1 MSFISLLGVELKK
14 IRRSGIF
21 IILFAAAVFMWL
33 PAIFHADV
41 NFKTQ
46 AEIGITPEHNFL
58 IQGFMGLAWFMFPA
72 CMVVCTVLICQTER
86 GNHGILKMLALPLNT
101 GKLCLAKF
109 AVLLALGMCFLLF
122 STVIYFVSAA
132 IVSKTQSYDF
142 MLSPVFVLKEAG
154 LIFLTSIP
162 MMAFFWL
169 LSVCI
174 RTPIFAMGAGFASI
188 VPSVLMI
195 NTKFWFAYPMAYPF
209 FAVTNEYAKL
219 AERMAPNSID
229 YVLWGSIALS
239 VTLICIFVSCFCFGQ
254 GERR

>member
-33 PAIFHADV
+33 PAIFHGDV

-132 IVSKTQSYDF
+132 
-142 MLSPVFVLKEAG
+142 
-154 LIFLTSIP
+154 

-229 YVLWGSIALS
+229 YVLWGSIAYS
-239 VTLICIFVSCFCFGQ
+239 VSLK